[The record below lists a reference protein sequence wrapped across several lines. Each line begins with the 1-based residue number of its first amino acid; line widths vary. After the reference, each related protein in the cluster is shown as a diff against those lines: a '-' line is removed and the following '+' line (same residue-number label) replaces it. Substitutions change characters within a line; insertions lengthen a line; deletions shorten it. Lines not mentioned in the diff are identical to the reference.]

1 MGFLCGHFY
10 LQLRSTP
17 DGGNL
22 KGKWK
27 FELGMWLLIPAAL
40 LVLFSGFIFI
50 KYDFE
55 KPSVW
60 LAIYAGM
67 IKNLWILICGGFV
80 CCMCFKVGCKWRRGL
95 PFTIS
100 QFGSFPGI
108 AYEFCSLS
116 FFRPLARISYQA
128 FLWHIFV
135 IRLVAGYSR
144 DPVYISQF
152 FLVSFI
158 YLSVQFIINCFIH
171 LVWQCVVGF
180 CSHTFCCFLYGFVI

>member
-10 LQLRSTP
+10 LQSRSTP

-27 FELGMWLLIPAAL
+27 FELGLWLLIPAAL

-67 IKNLWILICGGFV
+67 IKNLWIMICGGFV
-80 CCMCFKVGCKWRRGL
+80 CCMCFKVGCKWRLGIV
-95 PFTIS
+95 FTIS
-100 QFGSFPGI
+100 
-108 AYEFCSLS
+108 
-116 FFRPLARISYQA
+116 
-128 FLWHIFV
+128 
-135 IRLVAGYSR
+135 
-144 DPVYISQF
+144 
-152 FLVSFI
+152 
-158 YLSVQFIINCFIH
+158 
-171 LVWQCVVGF
+171 
-180 CSHTFCCFLYGFVI
+180 